1 MNLNRRLQQQA
12 LLNKKLQRLLNSSVQ
27 QTEQIKLST
36 DTALKPAALEAGLA
50 TKANLSHTHSVSD
63 ITGLAGIATTGLT
76 SAQSYITSNVILSLA
91 SVWYTVTSLSLSSG
105 TWLLLSNITLQRAG
119 TGFRAFSAKLT
130 DGTTTYTSGSQGMAS
145 QTGNATQISCST
157 IVTLTSQTTISVQAA
172 TGTTITPADYVTA
185 TDVILGTEKAS
196 GLVAIRIG

>member
-1 MNLNRRLQQQA
+1 MNLNRRLQQQT

-27 QTEQIKLST
+27 QTEEIKLST
-36 DTALKPAALEAGLA
+36 DNALKPAALEAGLA

-76 SAQSYITSNVILSLA
+76 SAQSYITSNVTLSLA

-105 TWLLLSNITLQRAG
+105 TWLLLSNITLQRPS
-119 TGFRAFSAKLT
+119 TGFRAFSARLT

-157 IVTLTSQTTISVQAA
+157 IVTLTNQTTISVQAA